1 MKLGIIIKPN
11 EKGQLV
17 IPKELREK
25 LGIEPDS
32 LLHVVLR
39 GDGIYIY
46 PVHGIISDTQN
57 ENSYVKV
64 LERTKGA
71 WATATNHLATSGKKR
86 QLELETSAK
95 RKKAW

>member
-1 MKLGIIIKPN
+1 MKLGIIIKSN

-17 IPKELREK
+17 IPKDLREK

-46 PVHGIISDTQN
+46 PVHGIIKDTKN

-64 LERTKGA
+64 LERTKGT
-71 WATATNHLATSGKKR
+71 WAQAVNNGASGTKR
-86 QLELETSAK
+86 QLELEASTK
-95 RKKAW
+95 RKRAW